1 MGWLSPPLF
10 TSQGSVLF
18 QRRTNTTWRLQG
30 LAWFSCCLPLI
41 LSQCWFSGVGTCSTD
56 FGRTSVFVTCQGT
69 FNFKESNMLSPLV
82 CCFSR
87 TLFLISSW
95 KTGTSRAAC
104 SSQDRNHGKEHLLGF
119 PSVTLFSDP
128 LLKGLSSLLELVEF
142 HSF

>member
-1 MGWLSPPLF
+1 MGWLSPLLF

-18 QRRTNTTWRLQG
+18 QRRVNTTWRLQG

-41 LSQCWFSGVGTCSTD
+41 LSQCWFSGIGTCSTD

-69 FNFKESNMLSPLV
+69 FNFKGSNMLSSLV

-119 PSVTLFSDP
+119 PSVTLFSD
-128 LLKGLSSLLELVEF
+128 LVLKGLSVLLQRVEF